1 MRSPNHL
8 LVGEMVAAGGD
19 SVPPA
24 STTTN
29 DSTCPHCLLDE
40 ANEMIRRA
48 ETPEQK
54 SSWEN
59 HRAE

>member
-8 LVGEMVAAGGD
+8 LVGEKVAGGD

-24 STTTN
+24 STTNTGA
-29 DSTCPHCLLDE
+29 CPHCLLDE

-48 ETPEQK
+48 ENPEHK
-54 SSWEN
+54 SSWTN